1 MDALR
6 FLGGVRP
13 AAPPQPPVAPA
24 SVAPPPIQR
33 HPRAALPRLWPRG
46 ERQGAATSGEV
57 RGGEEAGT
65 RPDAEDRRQGNWV
78 LQMLRVQPRWVDA
91 ADAEAAGGGGGG
103 GRRQDDEEPAVV
115 GGERCASCG
124 GGGEEEGCAVGT
136 DEFDGEVFDRAS
148 FSRLLRKVS
157 IEDAKEYSRMSYL
170 CNIAYMI
177 PKIQV
182 RSSRHCQLHPFSLF
196 NHSQSAPHEFPVGE
210 DYRVPFPNLFML

>member
-24 SVAPPPIQR
+24 SVAPPPVQR
-33 HPRAALPRLWPRG
+33 QQQQARAAIPRMWPRG
-46 ERQGAATSGEV
+46 ERPGGEV
-57 RGGEEAGT
+57 RGEEAGA
-65 RPDAEDRRQGNWV
+65 RPEAEERRQGNWV
-78 LQMLRVQPRWVDA
+78 LQMLRVQPRWADQ
-91 ADAEAAGGGGGG
+91 ADAEAAGAGGGGGG
-103 GRRQDDEEPAVV
+103 GGQEDDAPDVSGA
-115 GGERCASCG
+115 ERCASCG
-124 GGGEEEGCAVGT
+124 GGDDEEEGCAVGA
-136 DEFDGEVFDRAS
+136 DEGGGEVFDRAS

-182 RSSRHCQLHPFSLF
+182 RSLL
-196 NHSQSAPHEFPVGE
+196 AALPVTCTS
-210 DYRVPFPNLFML
+210 PA

>member
-13 AAPPQPPVAPA
+13 AAPPQPPVAP
-24 SVAPPPIQR
+24 PPTQR
-33 HPRAALPRLWPRG
+33 QQQPRAALPRMWPRG
-46 ERQGAATSGEV
+46 GDRKGSAA
-57 RGGEEAGT
+57 GGEIRGEEVGT
-65 RPDAEDRRQGNWV
+65 RPETEERKQGNWV
-78 LQMLRVQPRWVDA
+78 LQMLRVQPRWVDE
-91 ADAEAAGGGGGG
+91 ADAEAGGGGGG
-103 GRRQDDEEPAVV
+103 GGGGREDDEEPGVV

-136 DEFDGEVFDRAS
+136 DEWDGEVFDRAS

-182 RSSRHCQLHPFSLF
+182 RSLQHCQVTSIL
-196 NHSQSAPHEFPVGE
+196 PV
-210 DYRVPFPNLFML
+210 